1 MRKSFFKKLKYT
13 TAALLAAAM
22 VVGGLQ
28 GVGSEIGVAYAAKND
43 PNYQT
48 ELEPNV
54 PLMDGRPYTS
64 LTRKHYYD
72 PSTKRLAKA
81 ASYGNG
87 STTAYKYGYITVGAS
102 GFNGWKFD
110 INGLT
115 KAINTEPANEN
126 EEAYVISD
134 SAGALSST
142 FPTSNPQGY
151 TNALFCGPTAP
162 SGTTG
167 MIDLGKNEKL
177 RSTYVGETT
186 TPPQTEANFYPG
198 KDGEIR
204 NGEVVKA
211 YDSTNNNADLKL
223 EVRLSVK
230 PSPDKKYILAEY
242 TVYNANDNADDTN
255 GKIVDPLRRASA
267 GGDGGRTVWFASG
280 TDIMVAG
287 DDRAPA
293 WATKKGEHDGQ
304 HIEGIHAQGN
314 NGDKYRLGALDI
326 LTYHPQLN
334 LGIQPLRI
342 GDTSKVTTWIGYY
355 GDYSSNYASDL
366 ENISY
371 MPGGTQGALDSGIAY
386 SFKFDLLPGETKT
399 GTIAFSMRGPTYY
412 VDPVNGSDSTG
423 TGFLSSPYKSTA
435 KALEVIG
442 GNNKPEKN
450 FVFLMNDE
458 EIDKTIKIPAGRDIT
473 IQTTDY
479 VMDSSMN
486 AKTKPFPIIVGSDGE
501 RTNSKTIKRKAGFTG
516 NMFEVTHNNSNVTF
530 GDIVI
535 DGNKTATAALPKD
548 QQPRGSLVKA
558 TAGNVLTQTGAIFK
572 DNKIIPDG
580 EPYTDSNGNGQYDSG
595 EPYTDL
601 NNNSAYD
608 GENTKV
614 ASAIDIS
621 GSANLK
627 MDYGTIKDNESYQGG
642 AVNVAGSGNITVAN
656 NVNINSNKND
666 AGGNSNVRLGTGK
679 TVLVGEKLPT
689 GSRIGITTEEA
700 LTTSNIGIGLKVAE
714 KTGQHTSLPYSAN
727 NFPADNSPGQWT
739 EFGAGNESDNVY
751 LKATQAAYSVSYVY
765 KNDVTGVETSLSNPV
780 NVNKVAGDAIEQT
793 PVTVADYIF
802 KKVEITPDNHGL
814 SVDANTGK
822 VVGSMPGVDVSVK
835 YIYERNVGIA
845 YFNSNGGT
853 PNTIAPIESAAGGAP
868 SASMPTV
875 SRTGYTFGGWR
886 KVTGFDA
893 SGNPDYTQYE
903 NTPTTA
909 LPNPVAQG
917 KLYFIAKWD
926 VDPTPYLYEITHKN
940 TNTLI
945 PLVFKQDSNATNYKY
960 LDETRADK
968 ITIPGYV
975 MTAYNADPSNKGVFG
990 QTYTDSEGT
999 ITPTTTTE
1007 YVGRMPL
1014 GPLKVNYMYRVD
1026 PSQDFLFTVEHKT
1039 PSGTDVGTAIPPV
1052 RRRAEAPISAE
1063 PRNIPGYRLR
1073 DVAVTVGKTAN
1084 MAAYIVGLDEM
1095 AGGNSNN
1102 FFDSDRKFNGYMP
1115 NQAVTIRYTYDA
1127 DGYAVT
1133 RNYIDT
1139 TNNRA
1144 IGTPVSI
1151 GGYQDN
1157 QALTAQDTG
1166 GVLSAPATRYG
1177 YLYSG
1182 TSDIDPVGSPV
1193 TVAGNGSITGTVAS
1207 SDILVNHKMN
1217 RDANYW
1223 KHMNFAVGNA
1233 PYNKGSISTVAPI
1246 QFLIDDPST
1255 TNVED
1260 GAHTFK
1266 FIQDNNTL
1274 PTPTAQDTPY
1284 YRFEG
1289 WYTDAGC
1296 TNKVLDNTTFKGDV
1310 TLYAK
1315 FDKDPAYWVDINF
1328 DSDDKGSITG
1338 NTALNVRRDATWA
1351 SIAAERATPVESV
1364 PNYVFDK
1371 WTINGATVE
1380 DGTVLIGG
1388 TYHANF
1394 KKNPVIWGLRIGD
1407 FNASG
1412 HINSSGKGQ
1421 IRVRET
1427 QPGNVYI
1434 ITDANDNV
1442 VAVRTAPDGNLLTF
1456 DGLYP
1461 GTKYFVR
1468 EAAPGTTAAIGQPAP
1483 SGNGISIPK
1492 EVKIPTLEDNYNVGF
1507 DPVNEDRSQI
1517 VVNPAD
1523 PDSDY
1528 AILDEDGNVVNYPGS
1543 DNGWKTP
1550 VGKNPSTVTF
1560 DNLDPSKTYTV
1571 VARKKGDTSVTAASK
1586 KDLGTSVSANP
1597 GDTLEA
1603 AKYIVEVKPGDN
1615 NIVKI
1620 LSVGGKT
1627 PSEHINSTD
1636 LKVTD
1641 AKAED
1646 EVSVHAESVDSN
1658 GKAFKHWVVIA
1669 GRSKNISGKITTPDF
1684 TFKLS
1689 GSNVVLRAVYEKSR
1703 PNAHSGNAANAIV
1716 DEEIRGGASGEYS
1729 LDPDGIEGV
1738 ESRLTTPEDR
1748 VLIGQ
1753 DADVRYRV
1761 VFNKRTA
1768 TAAETA
1774 DVKAVSVSG
1783 IDHPEAFT
1791 TAWGLDIKAERYV
1804 DGRFTGNIIPAPASP
1819 SNATV
1824 PVLVQL
1830 PAEDSDM
1837 MDYQLFDVTDAATL
1851 AAGAID
1857 NFAADVSN
1865 NPENTA
1871 GYFAFSGEIGHK
1883 YVLVYSKA
1891 FRLKFIDNNQSLYYL
1906 DLNNTNNNFYHTFKV
1921 RKKDSVS
1928 QYASGPDGYGKVMDY
1943 VSNIMRTPFED
1954 IYGVQYDYVAW
1965 SKRNMPEAIRE
1976 FKDDSEVTSRLLLY
1990 AYYKDNRKAKDS
2002 AYSKLEDLKIHAQD
2016 VARSP
2021 YLKSDEVEDLQKA
2034 IARAAARL
2042 AQKRGEILDKSLFEA
2057 GASPEDPKRMAN
2069 LRELQEC
2076 IDELER
2082 LLSYYEDLISDRSN
2096 RFIRVTGGGSS
2107 GGSGSAGRGNGTAE
2121 RPFELIGERTFSL
2134 GVDGNWKINE
2144 ATGKWSFVLNGG
2156 LPLNNTWGKIQYAD
2170 AATGKLLTKWY
2181 FFDNQ
2186 SSMAQ
2191 GWYHDE
2197 RTDKWYLLNDSNGAD
2212 GGQMITGW
2220 HKDAA
2225 GVWYYLDPVVG
2236 EMYLGWHQ
2244 VGEHWY
2250 YFAPNATE
2258 GHPQGSLYVSTTTPD
2273 GYRVNHDGE
2282 WVQ

>member
-28 GVGSEIGVAYAAKND
+28 GVGSEIGVAYAGASD
-43 PNYQT
+43 PVYLT

-64 LTRKHYYD
+64 LTHTHYYS
-72 PSTKRLAKA
+72 PSSKRLGKA

-87 STTAYKYGYITVGAS
+87 STTAYKYGFIRQGAS
-102 GFNGWKFD
+102 GYDGWKFD

-142 FPTSNPQGY
+142 YPTSNPQGY

-167 MIDLGKNEKL
+167 MIDLGREATL
-177 RSTYVGETT
+177 RPTSGDVSK
-186 TPPQTEANFYPG
+186 FYPG

-211 YDSTNNNADLKL
+211 YDTNGDDLKL
-223 EVRLSVK
+223 EIRLSVK

-242 TVYNANDNADDTN
+242 TVYNANDNINDAN
-255 GKIVDPLRRASA
+255 GKIVDPLRKGA
-267 GGDGGRTVWFASG
+267 DGGRTVWFASG

-287 DDRAPA
+287 DDYAPA
-293 WATKKGEHDGQ
+293 WATKKGKIDEDDNRFYIQ
-304 HIEGIHAQGN
+304 GIHAQGH
-314 NGDKYRLGALDI
+314 NGSPYNLGALDI

-334 LGIQPLRI
+334 LGIQPLRV
-342 GDTSKVTTWIGYY
+342 GDTSKVTTWIGHY
-355 GDYSSNYASDL
+355 GSYSSNYASNL
-366 ENISY
+366 EDVSY
-371 MPGGTQGALDSGIAY
+371 MPGGTSGAIDSGIAY

-423 TGFLSSPYKSTA
+423 DGFLTKPYKSTA
-435 KALEVIG
+435 KALSVIG
-442 GNNKPEKN
+442 TKTPQKA
-450 FVFLMNDE
+450 FVFLMNNE
-458 EIDKTIKIPAGRDIT
+458 EINSTIKIPAGKDVT

-479 VMDSSMN
+479 VLDSNMN

-501 RTNSKTIKRKAGFTG
+501 RTNSKTIKRAAGFTG
-516 NMFEVTHNNSNVTF
+516 NMFEVTHDNSNVTF

-535 DGNKTATAALPKD
+535 DGNKTVTATLPKA

-580 EPYTDSNGNGQYDSG
+580 EPFVDNNNNGVYDSGDTFTDLNGNG
-595 EPYTDL
+595 
-601 NNNSAYD
+601 NYD

-642 AVNVAGSGNITVAN
+642 AVNIAGSGNITVAN
-656 NVNINSNKND
+656 NVNINDNKND
-666 AGGNSNVRLGTGK
+666 AGGNSNVRLGNGK

-689 GSRIGITTEEA
+689 SSRIGISTEQA

-714 KTGQHTSLPYSAN
+714 KTGAHTSLPYSAN

-780 NVNKVAGDAIEQT
+780 NVNKVAGDAIDQT
-793 PVTVADYIF
+793 PATVADYIF

-845 YFNSNGGT
+845 YFKSNGGV
-853 PNTIAPIESAAGGAP
+853 PSTIAPIESAAGGAP

-886 KVTGFDA
+886 KVTSFDA
-893 SGNPDYTQYE
+893 SGEPDYTQYE
-903 NTPTTA
+903 NTPTTT
-909 LPNPVAQG
+909 LPNPVVQG

-945 PLVFKQDSNATNYKY
+945 PLVFRQDSDATHYKY
-960 LDETRADK
+960 LDETRADI

-975 MTAYNADPSNKGVFG
+975 MTAYNANPSNKGVFG

-999 ITPTTTTE
+999 ITPATATQ

-1026 PSQDFLFTVEHKT
+1026 SSQDFPFTVEHKT
-1039 PSGTDVGTAIPPV
+1039 PSGTDVGTAISTV

-1073 DVAVTVGKTAN
+1073 DVTVTAGKTAN

-1115 NQAVTIRYTYDA
+1115 NQAVTIRYIYDA

-1139 TNNRA
+1139 TTNRA

-1157 QALTAQDTG
+1157 QALTVQDTG
-1166 GVLSAPATRYG
+1166 GVLSAPAARYG

-1182 TSDIDPVGSPV
+1182 TSDIDPVSSSI
-1193 TVAGNGSITGTVAS
+1193 TVATNGGLSGTVAS

-1217 RDANYW
+1217 RDPAYW
-1223 KHMNFAVGNA
+1223 KHMSFAVGNA

-1274 PTPTAQDTPY
+1274 PTPTAQDAPY

-1338 NTALNVRRDATWA
+1338 NTSLNVRRDATWA

-1434 ITDANDNV
+1434 ITDENDNV

-1716 DEEIRGGASGEYS
+1716 DEEIRGGAAGEYAIN
-1729 LDPDGIEGV
+1729 PDYIPEL
-1738 ESRLTTPEDR
+1738 EEKLTTDDDR
-1748 VLIGQ
+1748 TLIGVNR
-1753 DADVRYRV
+1753 ADVRYKI
-1761 VFNKRTA
+1761 VFNKRKARTPEKEA
-1768 TAAETA
+1768 VRAASEA
-1774 DVKAVSVSG
+1774 G
-1783 IDHPEAFT
+1783 QNHPEAFNA
-1791 TAWGLDIKAERYV
+1791 AWSLDIEAERYV
-1804 DGRFTGNIIPAPASP
+1804 DGRLVERTAGTLASP
-1819 SNATV
+1819 SNAEI
-1824 PVLVQL
+1824 PVLIQL
-1830 PAEDSDM
+1830 PDEDTDM
-1837 MDYQLFDVTDAATL
+1837 MDYELFEVTDSSASPVPKMMDFT
-1851 AAGAID
+1851 D
-1857 NFAADVSN
+1857 
-1865 NPENTA
+1865 PENTA
-1871 GYFAFSGEIGHK
+1871 GYCSFTGRIGGK
-1883 YVLVYSKA
+1883 YTLVYSKTFKLRFFDTIQA
-1891 FRLKFIDNNQSLYYL
+1891 LDFK
-1906 DLNNTNNNFYHTFKV
+1906 DLNNPLRNFYHRIKV
-1921 RKKDSVS
+1921 RRGDRVTDSWYDDYNQGYPRVKRYYSKDNAHNELIS
-1928 QYASGPDGYGKVMDY
+1928 P
-1943 VSNIMRTPFED
+1943 IID
-1954 IYGVQYDYVAW
+1954 IYGVQHDVKDW
-1965 SKRNMPEAIRE
+1965 STKNMPAAFEEFIDNEAVRKSMLI
-1976 FKDDSEVTSRLLLY
+1976 F
-1990 AYYKDNRKAKDS
+1990 AYYDNNRIKKEQ
-2002 AYSKLEDLKIHAQD
+2002 AYNALDALRIHAQD
-2016 VARSP
+2016 LARSP
-2021 YLKSDEVEDLQKA
+2021 YLKENEIAKLEAA
-2034 IARAAARL
+2034 ITRALARL
-2042 AQKRGEILDKSLFEA
+2042 NQKRGEILNLTLFDP
-2057 GASPEDPKRMAN
+2057 SKTPEDPGRMATWE
-2069 LRELQEC
+2069 ELQA
-2076 IDELER
+2076 ELKNLGEIVSEAEKTIETR
-2082 LLSYYEDLISDRSN
+2082 KNNFVSR
-2096 RFIRVTGGGSS
+2096 TGGGSG
-2107 GGSGSAGRGNGTAE
+2107 GGSGSAGRGLGTPQ
-2121 RPFELIGERTFSL
+2121 RPFEHFAERTFTL
-2134 GVDGNWKINE
+2134 GVDGMWQINQ

-2156 LPLNNTWGKIQYAD
+2156 LPLNDTWGKIRYAD
-2170 AATGKLLTKWY
+2170 AAGKLLTKWY
-2181 FFDNQ
+2181 FFDAQ
-2186 SSMAQ
+2186 SSIVQ
-2191 GWYHDE
+2191 GWHY
-2197 RTDKWYLLNDSNGAD
+2197 DKADDRWYFLNPEEGANAGQMVTGWYKAAD
-2212 GGQMITGW
+2212 GY
-2220 HKDAA
+2220 
-2225 GVWYYLDPVVG
+2225 WYYLDPVLG
-2236 EMYLGWHQ
+2236 EMYTGWHQ
-2244 VGEHWY
+2244 IGIHWY
-2250 YFAPNATE
+2250 YFAKASVE
-2258 GHPQGSLYVSTTTPD
+2258 GHPKGALYVNTTTAD
-2273 GYRVNHDGE
+2273 GYKVNHDGE
-2282 WVQ
+2282 WIE